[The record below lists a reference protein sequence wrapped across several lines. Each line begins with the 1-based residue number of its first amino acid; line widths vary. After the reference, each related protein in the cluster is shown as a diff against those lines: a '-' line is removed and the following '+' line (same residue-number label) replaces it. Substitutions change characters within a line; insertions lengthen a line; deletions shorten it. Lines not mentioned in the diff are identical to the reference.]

1 MERVIYIP
9 EKGGE
14 RRSGRDREDGRRRRR
29 RGSQWCSPERE
40 SRGSVT
46 HAR

>member
-14 RRSGRDREDGRRRRR
+14 RRSGRDRETG
-29 RGSQWCSPERE
+29 GGGEAVSGVVQRE

>member
-14 RRSGRDREDGRRRRR
+14 RRSGRDRETG
-29 RGSQWCSPERE
+29 GGGGEAVSGVVQRE